1 VDVAELVSG
10 LRRLSQATPGDGVLH
25 LPAGVSAPE
34 AIRIIRLAL
43 RALDQRSPAKR
54 KPTRDQGGVRVHID
68 GAARGNP
75 GPAGVGVLIL
85 GPNGSVTERMYRSI
99 GQATNNVAEYRALLL
114 ALERVRA
121 LGSAE
126 VEVYS
131 DSELVVRQ
139 IQGRYQVKHPILRA
153 LHAAVREHIEGF
165 RRFVIHHVPREQ
177 NVEADGLANRAID
190 EACSPGRRGTKFPG
204 AASLEGGTG

>member
-1 VDVAELVSG
+1 
-10 LRRLSQATPGDGVLH
+10 
-25 LPAGVSAPE
+25 
-34 AIRIIRLAL
+34 
-43 RALDQRSPAKR
+43 
-54 KPTRDQGGVRVHID
+54 
-68 GAARGNP
+68 
-75 GPAGVGVLIL
+75 VLIL

-139 IQGRYQVKHPILRA
+139 IQGRYQVRHPILRA